1 WGYWPEDV
9 NNPDLHWEKTT
20 QYDIG
25 LDLGILN
32 QKVNFTTDFYLKNTT
47 DLLFEKELPDYN
59 GGGTVWTNQGRVLN
73 KGMEFTLNVYPV
85 QTKDLSWESNL
96 TASYTDNVVK
106 NLGGVDYLI
115 PDASRGGM
123 YQGGIFILK
132 VGKPVGSF
140 YLQDWAGFDDAGAN
154 LYRTTD
160 GGVTTENNTGNRIL
174 IGHSIPKW
182 TFGWN
187 NTLTYKNWDL
197 NIFFRATGKY
207 DRLDLSRYI
216 ESCMVGASRFIS
228 TREAYY
234 LSWDKVADKKKAR
247 FPSLTNSSNQYV
259 AGSTEWLEN
268 AAFIRCQNLTIGYSV
283 PQTLTKVVKIHLALS
298 AENLFVLTKYKGM
311 DPETVSEVK
320 DTYQDTTFGMDD
332 GSFPIPR
339 TYSFM
344 MRFEF

>member
-1 WGYWPEDV
+1 
-9 NNPDLHWEKTT
+9 L
-20 QYDIG
+20 
-25 LDLGILN
+25 
-32 QKVNFTTDFYLKNTT
+32 
-47 DLLFEKELPDYN
+47 
-59 GGGTVWTNQGRVLN
+59 GRVVN
-73 KGMEFTLNVYPV
+73 KGAEFTLNLYPI
-85 QTKDLSWESNL
+85 QTKKLTWESNL
-96 TASYTDNVVK
+96 TATYTENVVK
-106 NLGGVDYLI
+106 DLGEVDYII

-140 YLQDWAGFDDAGAN
+140 YLQDWAGFNDKGAN

-160 GGVTTENNTGNRIL
+160 GEVTTENNTENRMIVGN
-174 IGHSIPKW
+174 SIPKW

-197 NIFFRATGKY
+197 NIFLRATGKC
-207 DRLDLSRYI
+207 DRLNLSRYI
-216 ESCMVGASRFIS
+216 ESSMIGSSRFIS

-234 LSWDKVADKKKAR
+234 LSWDKVADKSKAR

-268 AAFIRCQNLTIGYSV
+268 AAFLRCQNLTIGYTVPRKFTKFGKVHLSV
-283 PQTLTKVVKIHLALS
+283 S

-320 DTYQDTTFGMDD
+320 DSYQDTTFGMDN

-339 TYSFM
+339 TFSFIM
-344 MRFEF
+344 NLEF